1 MYART
6 NASSTH
12 GDFQDRNGVNYVS
25 SSESFGHCS
34 QLFWKKDPNDSGVRK
49 PPIASELS
57 QQTKAASG
65 QWGTMLL
72 TKHQLK
78 PVYYAQRP
86 AVAFAARPCYT
97 ATDPFGELNPSSTIS
112 WCDQLPSSSAALSS
126 SSLSSASLSTSSLSM
141 ESQAPAP
148 APPPPPPSATT
159 ATADDMDSDERP
171 YVCDLCSCAY
181 KHASSLLNH
190 KLTHKTGDFRC
201 DFCSKP
207 YTNYMSLRNHMRIHG
222 QKRYMCDLCGK
233 AFRLARYLRNHQR
246 IHDDG
251 PNRFDCPSCCKSYR
265 TMLELAQHRCSAAA
279 SNQNRFNCPS
289 CFKSY
294 RTMLD
299 LAQHRC
305 SAAAKNQV
313 GVSVRV
319 CVCVCVCVLPQ
330 LKAFMSEQH
339 QQLEEEPFGSQS
351 PHTHLSQLQL
361 CFCLMPGSGGRRG
374 NFSAAPRRQQQQQ
387 NSGGSLMQPPH
398 GGHGQQEPL
407 PSHCV
412 SPMSQGG
419 QGGVASQPGPDPH
432 QQGRPSSVPSQSSQ
446 QSMRS
451 STSNKHVPSSS
462 ANPSSYSL
470 LQPLVPDVKEISS
483 GYTRLSANP
492 MVGQSASCAAQGPL
506 DPGPAGP
513 TPDLTYSPPAT
524 DCCPFVSSHLCLSLL
539 PLQPKH
545 QDTFSLAPQR
555 PLTTINP
562 IGHSLHPNG
571 APSIK
576 PSPVPRSIQ
585 AMPWEQ
591 RSLYNQ

>member
-6 NASSTH
+6 NTGSTH
-12 GDFQDRNGVNYVS
+12 GDFQDRNGVNYVTS
-25 SSESFGHCS
+25 TESFGHCS
-34 QLFWKKDPNDSGVRK
+34 QLFWKKDPNDSG
-49 PPIASELS
+49 
-57 QQTKAASG
+57 
-65 QWGTMLL
+65 
-72 TKHQLK
+72 
-78 PVYYAQRP
+78 
-86 AVAFAARPCYT
+86 
-97 ATDPFGELNPSSTIS
+97 PSSTIS

-126 SSLSSASLSTSSLSM
+126 SSLSSASLSSSSLSM
-141 ESQAPAP
+141 ESRAPAP
-148 APPPPPPSATT
+148 APPPTT
-159 ATADDMDSDERP
+159 ASDDMESDERP

-265 TMLELAQHRCSAAA
+265 TMLELAQHRCTAAA
-279 SNQNRFNCPS
+279 SNQ
-289 CFKSY
+289 
-294 RTMLD
+294 
-299 LAQHRC
+299 
-305 SAAAKNQV
+305 
-313 GVSVRV
+313 
-319 CVCVCVCVLPQ
+319 
-330 LKAFMSEQH
+330 
-339 QQLEEEPFGSQS
+339 
-351 PHTHLSQLQL
+351 
-361 CFCLMPGSGGRRG
+361 SGGRRS

-387 NSGGSLMQPPH
+387 QQQQQQNNANSMMQPPH
-398 GGHGQQEPL
+398 GGHGQQDPL

-419 QGGVASQPGPDPH
+419 QGSQSVPDPH
-432 QQGRPSSVPSQSSQ
+432 QGRPSSVSSQSSQ

-451 STSNKHVPSSS
+451 SSSNKHVSSSS
-462 ANPSSYSL
+462 ATPSSSYSL
-470 LQPLVPDVKEISS
+470 LQPLVPEVKEMSS

-492 MVGQSASCAAQGPL
+492 M
-506 DPGPAGP
+506 
-513 TPDLTYSPPAT
+513 
-524 DCCPFVSSHLCLSLL
+524 
-539 PLQPKH
+539 PKH

-562 IGHSLHPNG
+562 ISHSLHPNG
-571 APSIK
+571 APTLK
-576 PSPVPRSIQ
+576 PSPVPRTIQ

>member
-1 MYART
+1 
-6 NASSTH
+6 
-12 GDFQDRNGVNYVS
+12 
-25 SSESFGHCS
+25 
-34 QLFWKKDPNDSGVRK
+34 
-49 PPIASELS
+49 
-57 QQTKAASG
+57 
-65 QWGTMLL
+65 
-72 TKHQLK
+72 
-78 PVYYAQRP
+78 
-86 AVAFAARPCYT
+86 
-97 ATDPFGELNPSSTIS
+97 
-112 WCDQLPSSSAALSS
+112 
-126 SSLSSASLSTSSLSM
+126 M
-141 ESQAPAP
+141 E
-148 APPPPPPSATT
+148 
-159 ATADDMDSDERP
+159 SDERP
-171 YVCDLCSCAY
+171 YVCDLCTCAY

-279 SNQNRFNCPS
+279 SNQ
-289 CFKSY
+289 
-294 RTMLD
+294 
-299 LAQHRC
+299 
-305 SAAAKNQV
+305 
-313 GVSVRV
+313 
-319 CVCVCVCVLPQ
+319 
-330 LKAFMSEQH
+330 
-339 QQLEEEPFGSQS
+339 
-351 PHTHLSQLQL
+351 
-361 CFCLMPGSGGRRG
+361 SGGRRS
-374 NFSAAPRRQQQQQ
+374 NFAATPRRQQQQQ
-387 NSGGSLMQPPH
+387 QQQQQNSANSMMQPQH

-419 QGGVASQPGPDPH
+419 QGGVTSQSVPDPH
-432 QQGRPSSVPSQSSQ
+432 QGRPSSVSSQSSQ

-451 STSNKHVPSSS
+451 SSSNKHISSSS
-462 ANPSSYSL
+462 ATPSSSYSL
-470 LQPLVPDVKEISS
+470 LQPLVPEVKELSS

-492 MVGQSASCAAQGPL
+492 M
-506 DPGPAGP
+506 
-513 TPDLTYSPPAT
+513 
-524 DCCPFVSSHLCLSLL
+524 
-539 PLQPKH
+539 PKH

-571 APSIK
+571 APTLK
-576 PSPVPRSIQ
+576 PSPVPRTIQ

>member
-6 NASSTH
+6 NTGSTH

-25 SSESFGHCS
+25 STESFGHCS
-34 QLFWKKDPNDSGVRK
+34 QLFWKKDPNDSG
-49 PPIASELS
+49 
-57 QQTKAASG
+57 
-65 QWGTMLL
+65 
-72 TKHQLK
+72 
-78 PVYYAQRP
+78 
-86 AVAFAARPCYT
+86 
-97 ATDPFGELNPSSTIS
+97 PSSTIS
-112 WCDQLPSSSAALSS
+112 WCDQLPPSSAALSS
-126 SSLSSASLSTSSLSM
+126 SSLSSASLSSSSLSM
-141 ESQAPAP
+141 ESRAP
-148 APPPPPPSATT
+148 APPPPPPSTT
-159 ATADDMDSDERP
+159 ASDDMESDERP
-171 YVCDLCSCAY
+171 YVCDLCNCAY

-190 KLTHKTGDFRC
+190 KLTHKTGDFKC

-265 TMLELAQHRCSAAA
+265 TMLELAQHRCTAAA

-305 SAAAKNQV
+305 SAAAKNQ
-313 GVSVRV
+313 
-319 CVCVCVCVLPQ
+319 
-330 LKAFMSEQH
+330 
-339 QQLEEEPFGSQS
+339 
-351 PHTHLSQLQL
+351 T
-361 CFCLMPGSGGRRG
+361 GGRRS
-374 NFSAAPRRQQQQQ
+374 NFSATPRRQQQQQ
-387 NSGGSLMQPPH
+387 QNNSANSMMQPPH
-398 GGHGQQEPL
+398 GAHSQQEAL

-412 SPMSQGG
+412 AAMSQGG
-419 QGGVASQPGPDPH
+419 PGASQPVADPH
-432 QQGRPSSVPSQSSQ
+432 QQGRPSSVSSQSSQ

-451 STSNKHVPSSS
+451 SSSNKHVPPPS
-462 ANPSSYSL
+462 AAPSSSYSL
-470 LQPLVPDVKEISS
+470 LQPLVPE
-483 GYTRLSANP
+483 
-492 MVGQSASCAAQGPL
+492 
-506 DPGPAGP
+506 
-513 TPDLTYSPPAT
+513 
-524 DCCPFVSSHLCLSLL
+524 
-539 PLQPKH
+539 KH

-555 PLTTINP
+555 PLPTINP

-571 APSIK
+571 APSLK
-576 PSPVPRSIQ
+576 PPPVPRTIQ